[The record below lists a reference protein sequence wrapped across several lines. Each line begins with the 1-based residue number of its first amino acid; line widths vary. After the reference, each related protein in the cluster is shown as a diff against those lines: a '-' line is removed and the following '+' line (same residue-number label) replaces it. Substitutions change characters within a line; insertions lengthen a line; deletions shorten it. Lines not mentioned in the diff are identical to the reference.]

1 MSAKGKNK
9 EGNQARQGTKWT
21 KVHFSL
27 GNQRRLLA
35 LLYLY
40 TALFLFL
47 ISLILLFQALH
58 SSLNPI
64 LLHTEP
70 ESPLVRAAFQ
80 VHLENSFNT
89 LFSGLTLS
97 GLTCF
102 E

>member
-47 ISLILLFQALH
+47 PVS
-58 SSLNPI
+58 
-64 LLHTEP
+64 
-70 ESPLVRAAFQ
+70 SPLRGRTTALYIFVFQ
-80 VHLENSFNT
+80 TPANINKINIS
-89 LFSGLTLS
+89 
-97 GLTCF
+97 
-102 E
+102 